1 MGNIKV
7 FMETLP
13 VMGFG
18 MAGIFIV
25 MALIFLAIKI
35 LNSVFKEKSK

>member
-1 MGNIKV
+1 MDNIKV

-25 MALIFLAIKI
+25 MILIFMSIKI